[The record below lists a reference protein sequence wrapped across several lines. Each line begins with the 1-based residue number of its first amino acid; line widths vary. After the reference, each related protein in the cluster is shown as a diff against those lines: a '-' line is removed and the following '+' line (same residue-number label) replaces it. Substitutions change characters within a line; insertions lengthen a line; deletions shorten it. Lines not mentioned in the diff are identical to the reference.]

1 MLQIN
6 WEGIRMSKFES
17 VEDAKKFL
25 NEIENNLKQFEDE
38 GYNLQE
44 LINRGKQEIQ
54 SIDSLTND
62 MKRQNFELWSQSTMQ
77 EQQVQEIEENEPT
90 ISCDGSLQTL

>member
-1 MLQIN
+1 
-6 WEGIRMSKFES
+6 MSKFES

-62 MKRQNFELWSQSTMQ
+62 MKRQNFELWSQSTIQ
-77 EQQVQEIEENEPT
+77 EQQVQEIEANEPT
-90 ISCDGSLQTL
+90 ISDIIGGIDIR